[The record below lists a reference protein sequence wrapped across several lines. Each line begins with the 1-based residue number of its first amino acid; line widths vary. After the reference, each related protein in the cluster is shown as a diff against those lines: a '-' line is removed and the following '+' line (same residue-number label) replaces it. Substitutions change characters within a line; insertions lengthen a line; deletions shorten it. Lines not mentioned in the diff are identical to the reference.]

1 MTITDEMLIAYV
13 DGEADEA
20 TRAAVEAAAA
30 ADTSVASRI
39 AKQRELAG
47 RLSAA
52 FGGALSEPVPERLSA
67 AIKQGGATDKVVN
80 LQAAKAKRLAG
91 LPLPAWAAMAAC
103 LVVGVLVGQQMSSL
117 GPVGRD
123 FRAQGQLAQALD
135 QRLSSDE
142 AGANVVRVGLSFRS
156 SEGNFCRIFQTPGA
170 KGLAGFACRDGEHWR
185 VMMAMEQPAQDTEY
199 RTASAL
205 PIPVMRAA
213 QSMLAGDVLDA
224 ESEARARTGGW
235 K

>member
-1 MTITDEMLIAYV
+1 MSITDEMLIAYV

-20 TRAAVEAAAA
+20 TRAAVEAAAK
-30 ADTSVASRI
+30 ADKSVADRI
-39 AKQRELAG
+39 ARQRELAG

-67 AIKQGGATDKVVN
+67 AVERGATDKVVD

-142 AGANVVRVGLSFRS
+142 VGADVVRVGLSFRS

-170 KGLAGFACRDGEHWR
+170 KGLAGFACRDGAHWR
-185 VMMAMEQPAQDTEY
+185 VMMAMEQPVQDAEY

-224 ESEARARTGGW
+224 ESEARARAGGW